1 MKFVH
6 ILIVILLAL
15 LVIIMIARRKTANS
29 AAPSG
34 GEVRPPAVAGKFY
47 SDDAEQL
54 RQAVNFFLE
63 DAAGTPEE
71 DPVAIIVPHAGY
83 VFSGQIAADAFKQVE
98 GKAFSTVIVLG
109 TNHTSPAFRGA
120 SVWQRGAFRTPL
132 GDVPI
137 DEELA
142 QKIASADE
150 DFAYRADVHAQE
162 HSIEV
167 ELPFIQTVLPGAQIV
182 PIVIGTSDFEFCK
195 DLGNTIAEL
204 TRDKSVL
211 IVASSDL
218 SHYPDY
224 DDATVTDKRVL
235 AAISTMEPREVKNV
249 ISEEMSRGVPGLA
262 TCACGEGP
270 ILTAMFAA
278 KKLNAERATVI
289 SYANSGDTPLGEM
302 DRVVGYGAVVLAR
315 GPKESDVSGLEMAA
329 LEETEVPLSEEEQQ
343 KLLALA
349 RESID
354 QYIRTGTAPLA
365 RPDDVKLYQKRGA
378 FVTLKDHGR
387 LRGCIGHM
395 SEDRPLCQVVGAM
408 ALQAAFNDRRFRPVT
423 PDEWK
428 NLSIE
433 ISALTPYKKINGVDE
448 IVIGRDGVL
457 LRKRGHSAVF
467 LPQVAPEQGWN
478 LNDLL
483 EHLCAKAG
491 LGNDCWKDDAELF
504 IFQAEVF
511 SEEKH

>member
-6 ILIVILLAL
+6 ILILILFAL

-29 AAPSG
+29 AGSPGAD
-34 GEVRPPAVAGKFY
+34 VRPPAVAGQFY

-71 DPVAIIVPHAGY
+71 EPVAIIVPHAGY

-98 GKAFSTVIVLG
+98 GKSFSTVIILG
-109 TNHTSPAFRGA
+109 TNHTASAFRGA
-120 SVWQRGAFRTPL
+120 SIWQRGAYRTPL

-142 QKIASADE
+142 QEIASADE
-150 DFAYRADVHAQE
+150 RFTYRAEVHAQE

-167 ELPFIQTVLPGAQIV
+167 EIPFIQTVLPGAQIV
-182 PIVIGTSDFEFCK
+182 PIIVGSSDFELCR
-195 DLGNTIAEL
+195 DLGNAIAEL
-204 TRDKSVL
+204 IRDKSVL

-224 DDATVTDKRVL
+224 DDAAVTDRRTLK
-235 AAISTMEPREVKNV
+235 AIATMEPRKVKNV
-249 ISEEMSRGVPGLA
+249 IAEEMKRGVPGLS

-270 ILTAMFAA
+270 ILTALFAA
-278 KKLNAERATVI
+278 KKLNATRATVI
-289 SYANSGDTPLGEM
+289 SYANSGDTPLGDM

-315 GPKESDVSGLEMAA
+315 GSKESDVSALEIAE
-329 LEETEVPLSEEEQQ
+329 LEETETPLSEDEQQ
-343 KLLALA
+343 QLLTLA
-349 RESID
+349 RKSID
-354 QYIRTGTAPLA
+354 HYLRTGMAPLA
-365 RPDDVKLYQKRGA
+365 RPDTPKLYQKRGA
-378 FVTLKDHGR
+378 FVTLKDRGR

-395 SEDRPLCQVVGAM
+395 AEDRPLCQVVGAM
-408 ALQAAFNDRRFRPVT
+408 ALQAAFNDRRFSPVT
-423 PDEWK
+423 LDEWK

-433 ISALTPYKKINGVDE
+433 ISALTPYKKISSVDE

-491 LGNDCWKDDAELF
+491 LGSDCWKDDAELF
-504 IFQAEVF
+504 VFQAEVF